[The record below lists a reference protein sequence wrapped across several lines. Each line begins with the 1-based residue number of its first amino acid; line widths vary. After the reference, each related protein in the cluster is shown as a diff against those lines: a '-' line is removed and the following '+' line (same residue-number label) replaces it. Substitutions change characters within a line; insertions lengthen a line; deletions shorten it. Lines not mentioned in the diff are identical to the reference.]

1 MALWCARVSYFDG
14 VHLVQP
20 LLVLAGYPARG
31 KVPVL
36 IAGGFR
42 RQQPTGALGVG
53 GAAPEPERRDDL
65 AAPGVVHLPG
75 CAVRGKPVVL
85 RDGSHALIRRVQRGD
100 APLLADGFGRLSTES
115 RNLRFLTGKAALS
128 PAELRYFTEVD
139 HHDHE
144 ALGALSQVDG
154 RGLGIARYIRHPEDP
169 EAAEVAVTVI
179 DEWQGRGLGTE
190 LLKQLTDRAR
200 QEGIRRFT
208 AMVAADNAAVIGL
221 LRNIGADVRATD
233 REPGTVEYEI
243 NLAPEGPGGELQA
256 LLRAFGRRQ
265 LKPPKAIRDILAAL
279 IPDRF
284 TPDGK

>member
-1 MALWCARVSYFDG
+1 MCKVSYFDG

-42 RQQPTGALGVG
+42 REQPTGALGVG
-53 GAAPEPERRDDL
+53 GAAPEPERRDGL

-75 CAVRGKPVVL
+75 CAVRGKRVVL
-85 RDGSHALIRRVQRGD
+85 RDGSHVLIRQVQRGD
-100 APLLADGFGRLSTES
+100 APLLADGFVRLSAES
-115 RNLRFLTGKAALS
+115 RKLRFLTGKSELS

-144 ALGALSQVDG
+144 ALGALNQVDG
-154 RGLGIARYIRHPEDP
+154 RGLGVARYIRHAEDP
-169 EAAEVAVTVI
+169 EAAEIAVAVV
-179 DEWQGRGLGTE
+179 DDWQGRGLGTE
-190 LLKQLTDRAR
+190 LLSQLTDRAR

-208 AMVAADNAAVIGL
+208 ALVAADNAAVVGL
-221 LRNIGADVRATD
+221 LRNIGADVRATH

-243 NLAPEGPGGELQA
+243 KLTPGGLGDELQA

-265 LKPPKAIRDILAAL
+265 LKPPKSIRDVLAAL